1 MPVITVLV
9 PPAIFATMLVIGA
22 TVVAMVST
30 PATGEPSSHPTAA
43 TSLLL
48 VVPHE
53 VTTPTIAINAMDLRI
68 EFMR

>member
-1 MPVITVLV
+1 
-9 PPAIFATMLVIGA
+9 MLVIGA

-43 TSLLL
+43 TSLLA
-48 VVPHE
+48 VVAHE